1 MLDALLAQKR
11 WRRGRRGRW
20 HDRRALLL
28 MKHLR
33 DATEDDDEQ
42 LRVEKAAL
50 AGVIAALEDQ
60 DTHIVFRPMLE
71 RRLTRCERW
80 LDVPLGER
88 HQCEGKQK
96 KADPVHVGGVR
107 LDRRLQLDEAG
118 CVVNVPTTGGKGKE
132 VDVKARATLLRF
144 LGAEDTPRKPGAD
157 VSLFF
162 QCLLVT
168 VKSDLSTQVK
178 PEKTTGKSVWRGRD
192 GEQVSVEM
200 LALQYYEGKGFKGC
214 AYPTLARRELIHRF
228 LCYLAS
234 TARAAS

>member
-1 MLDALLAQKR
+1 MGHIRASNGTVGHILTRVVCKGAHALGILHEYEQELAVLDALLAQKR

-33 DATEDDDEQ
+33 DATEDDVEQ

-50 AGVIAALEDQ
+50 TGVIAALEDQ

-157 VSLFF
+157 VSVFE
-162 QCLLVT
+162 
-168 VKSDLSTQVK
+168 SA
-178 PEKTTGKSVWRGRD
+178 RD
-192 GEQVSVEM
+192 GEVLHEQAGQAREDYRQVG
-200 LALQYYEGKGFKGC
+200 LAGS
-214 AYPTLARRELIHRF
+214 RRR
-228 LCYLAS
+228 
-234 TARAAS
+234 RGVR